1 MTAGTVRPTGRWR
14 GLAGAA
20 LLAGGVGLFAR
31 APALLSVSALG
42 VALAAY
48 ARGVEPPA
56 AASVAVSRSVSDRHP
71 DPGDEVRVTLH
82 VTNTGSRTIPAVE
95 VADGVPPGL
104 SVASDSPGLGA
115 ALPPGGTA
123 TAAYTVEAGR
133 GTHEFE
139 PATVVTR
146 DVVGVVERR
155 AEVAA
160 DVDADAVDTRSAA
173 LPSRTT
179 PQLPPTAARR
189 AGTRTVDAD
198 GGGVAFRGVREYRRG
213 DPLARVDW
221 RRLARTGELATVEYQ
236 ADRRATVVLAVDA
249 RRSAAVAP
257 DPGEQTARRRAAEG
271 ADALYASL
279 SAAGYRVGVAAF
291 GGGGGGDPEWLPPGS
306 GPTHDRRVDDCL
318 RGIAAD
324 GSEPAADPPDWRAW
338 LRERVPAGA
347 AVVALT
353 PACDDA
359 ATDVLLALRERARVR
374 VVAPDPTARDT
385 AGHRLAAVERSRRL
399 DDLAARGVPVADWPT
414 DVPLSEAL
422 ADAGWQR

>member
-1 MTAGTVRPTGRWR
+1 VTAGTVRPTGRWR

-42 VALAAY
+42 VALVAY
-48 ARGVEPPA
+48 ARAVGPPA
-56 AASVAVSRSVSDRHP
+56 AASIAVSRSIGEQRP

-95 VADGVPPGL
+95 VADGVPAGL
-104 SVASDSPGLGA
+104 SVASDSPALGA

-123 TAAYTVEAGR
+123 TAAYTVEARR

-160 DVDADAVDTRSAA
+160 DADSAVDTRSVA
-173 LPSRTT
+173 PQSRTT

-249 RRSAAVAP
+249 RRAAAIAP
-257 DPGEQTARRRAAEG
+257 GPGEPTARRRAAEG

-291 GGGGGGDPEWLPPGS
+291 GGGGGPEWLPPGS
-306 GPTHDRRVDDCL
+306 GPTHDRRVGDCL
-318 RGIAAD
+318 RGIAD
-324 GSEPAADPPDWRAW
+324 GPEPAADPPDWRAW

-347 AVVALT
+347 VVVALT

-359 ATDVLLALRERARVR
+359 ATDALLALRERARVR

-399 DDLAARGVPVADWPT
+399 DDLAARGVPVADWPA
-414 DVPLSEAL
+414 DVPLGDAL